1 MISQEKIAGMVDDMP
16 AFSSSVTRVMEMT
29 ADINCCPR
37 DMVEVIDHDPVMTV
51 KILKLVNSPY
61 FGLRNEIVSIK
72 QAVVILGINTLKN
85 LALTI
90 AAVGMLPKQAIK
102 GFDNKEFLLH
112 SLGVAA
118 LARLLSQKIGVP
130 AKESTEYFV
139 AGLLHDFGKVVLV
152 QFLPE
157 EMEQAISLAA
167 TEEMDLCDAELETFG
182 STHTEFGAM
191 LAKKWLLP
199 EPLIIS
205 IAEHHSPTAENND
218 SCMRDC
224 VIAANSLV
232 KKATFGSSGNPH
244 IAGFPQAVSERFGGD
259 LELLAAELGDTVNTE
274 LEKIRT
280 IAMV

>member
-1 MISQEKIAGMVDDMP
+1 MISQEKIADMVDAMP

-37 DMVEVIDHDPVMTV
+37 DLVEVIDHDPVMTV

-90 AAVGMLPKQAIK
+90 AAVGMLPKQSIS

-118 LARLLSQKIGVP
+118 LARLLSQRIGVP
-130 AKESTEYFV
+130 AKDSTEYFV

-152 QFLPE
+152 QYLPE
-157 EMEQAISLAA
+157 EMEKALLLASTA
-167 TEEMDLCDAELETFG
+167 EMDLCDAELETFG
-182 STHTEFGAM
+182 STHTECGAM
-191 LAKKWLLP
+191 LARKWSLP

-205 IAEHHSPTAENND
+205 IAEHHNPVGETDA

-232 KKATFGSSGNPH
+232 KRAGFGGSGNPNV
-244 IAGFPQAVSERFGGD
+244 ADLPEPVSQRFGGNLD
-259 LELLAAELGDTVNTE
+259 FLVAELGDTVDTE
-274 LEKIRT
+274 LDKVSAF
-280 IAMV
+280 AMT